1 MADNLRTVSGSG
13 PFVKTTEQSEIHTPH
28 THVDSLP
35 AVMISDQ
42 QEFPVPVSL
51 YRQADSF
58 GRLRVSAPSSLFD
71 SQNQYDTNPIS
82 WDQKLVGAGSA
93 VVHLPNESAV
103 RLTADS
109 ASGDQVIRQTRKYM
123 RYQPGKS
130 FIVVCTFVMGASKT
144 NVVKRVGYFD
154 DNNGFFL
161 EQAGAVVSFVM
172 RSRVTG
178 VVVDEAF
185 NQADWNVD
193 KLDGNGPS
201 GVTLDL
207 TKVQILLIDFQW
219 LGAGMIRFGF
229 NIDGSI
235 VWCHYDKHANISPT
249 TYMTTANLPIRYE
262 IRNTG
267 TAASPTNLI
276 QICSAVASEGGYDPE
291 IGGLAFSANRGT
303 STVSVTTRRPI
314 LSIRPK
320 LTFNAL
326 VNRGWIL
333 PTHLETAAK
342 TNAAFIEIIR
352 GGTLTGASFSSVHG
366 DSIAESDISATAITG
381 GRILFS
387 FYLPSATDYIVNEF
401 DIPLPSNPL
410 VLYDIDGQIQENLS
424 IVATSLNQTAVLLA
438 SVNWTEIR

>member
-13 PFVKTTEQSEIHTPH
+13 PYVKTTEVADVHTPH

-35 AVMISDQ
+35 TPVAVT
-42 QEFPVPVSL
+42 L
-51 YRQADSF
+51 YRQSDSF
-58 GRLRVSAPSSLFD
+58 GRLRVSTPDSLFD

-93 VVHLPNESAV
+93 VVHLPNESSV

-109 ASGDQVIRQTRKYM
+109 ASGDMVIRQTRKYM

-130 FIVVCTFVMGASKT
+130 FIVLCTFVMGSAKT

-161 EQAGAVVSFVM
+161 QQSGPDVSFVM

-178 VVVDEAF
+178 SVVDEVF
-185 NQADWNVD
+185 NQVDWNVD
-193 KLDGNGPS
+193 KLDGS
-201 GVTLDL
+201 GESRITLDL
-207 TKVQILLIDFQW
+207 TKAQILVIDFQW

-229 NIDGSI
+229 SIDGNI
-235 VWCHYDKHANISPT
+235 VWCHYDKHANLQST
-249 TYMTTANLPIRYE
+249 VYMSTANLPIRYE
-262 IRNTG
+262 IRNVG

-276 QICSAVASEGGYDPE
+276 QICSVVASEGGYDPE
-291 IGGLAFSANRGT
+291 SGGLAFSTNRGAT
-303 STVSVTTRRPI
+303 TVSVTTRRPI
-314 LSIRPK
+314 LSIRSK
-320 LTFNAL
+320 LTFNSI

-342 TNAAFIEIIR
+342 TNAAFIEVVR
-352 GGTLTGASFSSVHG
+352 GGTLTGASFSSVHA
-366 DSIAESDISATAITG
+366 DSIAESDISATAISG
-381 GRILFS
+381 GRVVFS
-387 FYLPSATDYIVNEF
+387 FYLPASTDYLVSEF
-401 DIPLPSNPL
+401 DIPFPSNPL
-410 VLYDIDGQIQENLS
+410 VLQDIDGSIQENLS

-438 SVNWTEIR
+438 SLNWTEIR